1 MTVWDIGGTKERAL
15 VHQTFLTETQIVV
28 ISSASVGHIEGLDK
42 LIQNMSDGEVAKTTQ
57 HQMSEPKPHRGSDIA
72 TTEKSKTG
80 QFIPSP
86 PAALEQVKL
95 LTTQQAWDVAKDRGY
110 TKSRDAFR
118 AWSRRSPEKCRELYG
133 LIVITDPQQGK
144 VIGYQDDQANETLEK

>member
-1 MTVWDIGGTKERAL
+1 MWDIGGTKERAL
-15 VHQTFLTETQIVV
+15 VHQTFLTETQVVV
-28 ISSASVGHIEGLDK
+28 ISSASVGHIEELDK

-57 HQMSEPKPHRGSDIA
+57 HQMSEPNPHRDSDIA
-72 TTEKSKTG
+72 ITEKSKTG
-80 QFIPSP
+80 QFIPSL

-110 TKSRDAFR
+110 IKSKDAFR
-118 AWSRRSPEKCRELYG
+118 SWSRRSPEKCRELYG

-144 VIGYQDDQANETLEK
+144 VIGYQDDQSNETLEK